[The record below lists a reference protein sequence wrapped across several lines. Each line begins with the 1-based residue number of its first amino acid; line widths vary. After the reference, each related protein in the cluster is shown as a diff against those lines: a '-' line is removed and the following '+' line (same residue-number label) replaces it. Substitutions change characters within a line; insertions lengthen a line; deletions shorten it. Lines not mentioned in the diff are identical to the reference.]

1 MRATKHNSRGVKGSS
16 RGYTANHN
24 DRNFKYQDAEHI
36 KTDKVQTNIYWNWT
50 SVKEYKHTDKGIS
63 FDEAEARYYERFRHQ
78 WEAQCERNEKAR
90 HSERNKT
97 FDDWRNSKRYCPEE
111 VYMQVGNHEKHIDN
125 ATTYKIMRDY
135 IAFER
140 QFAREH
146 NNCCQILDYAFHFD
160 EDVPQLHYRRVWQ
173 SKNADGRFEIG
184 QNKALETSGLELPY
198 PDEPISKTNNYKITY
213 DKIMRD
219 RFLDICE
226 SYGLE
231 VTREPDKNAKHD
243 MSKDD
248 MLREKRRKTVKAV
261 KRAQADYQNTS
272 IKLSEAQEELQNAQ
286 MDINTL
292 EEQKRALKSELE
304 RLESER
310 NEVLQDKQAFARYQ
324 EFLKLKEE
332 KKRRERN
339 NRILQN
345 GIDMANEL
353 ESGSSKGMEL

>member
-50 SVKEYKHTDKGIS
+50 SVKEYKHTDKGTS

-198 PDEPISKTNNYKITY
+198 PDEPI
-213 DKIMRD
+213 
-219 RFLDICE
+219 
-226 SYGLE
+226 
-231 VTREPDKNAKHD
+231 
-243 MSKDD
+243 
-248 MLREKRRKTVKAV
+248 
-261 KRAQADYQNTS
+261 
-272 IKLSEAQEELQNAQ
+272 
-286 MDINTL
+286 
-292 EEQKRALKSELE
+292 
-304 RLESER
+304 
-310 NEVLQDKQAFARYQ
+310 
-324 EFLKLKEE
+324 KEE
-332 KKRRERN
+332 KKENKCIKFLKTIYEYLQSPYFILHFCRIGVIFWLYVYRN
-339 NRILQN
+339 YPSVGLLIWLFFSFLVLNIKKMKYLTFIVKWPCLLYTIWTIHISNIKGILLQDAIEDDEKRIKYEHIGLRKWEK
-345 GIDMANEL
+345 AL
-353 ESGSSKGMEL
+353 YFLW